1 MTASDNQ
8 LTTANSYSAVGPVT
22 TSERIAMVDV
32 LRGVALLGILVINIE
47 FFALPSAMLFS
58 PDLAGGFSGI
68 NLLVWQFGY
77 LLFFEKMMAIFSML
91 FGAGLILMFRRAEA
105 AQKKLGG
112 VYYRRVL
119 WLMLIGL
126 AHAYLLWY
134 GDILFTYAICGLLLY
149 LFRRRSA
156 RALMILGFAILMV
169 GMGIQ
174 SGIGVLNGSLRDSA
188 TTYQTARD
196 NGKTLTPQQ
205 ESIIET
211 WTMMESMFKP
221 SPKEVQEEIAVYQGG
236 FAGIFRF
243 RGFMSLMMQTQAMVF
258 MVFWRA
264 MGLMLLGMAF
274 MKLGIFSGGRS
285 LRFYAGCIVVGYGI
299 GLPVVWYGM
308 SSLQAHGF
316 DIVYRF
322 LYGNHF
328 NYAGSILVAL
338 AHVSVVV
345 IIVKFGVLNWLTSRL
360 AAVGRMALSN
370 YLIHSII
377 CTTIFYG
384 YGFGLFGKVERL
396 GLLGIVVAIL
406 VLQLIVS
413 PIWLTYFRFGPFE
426 WLWRSLT
433 YWRLQPMRP
442 ASGENR

>member
-47 FFALPSAMLFS
+47 LFALPSAMLFS
-58 PDLAGGFSGI
+58 PDLVGGFTGM
-68 NLLVWQFGY
+68 NLWVWEFGY

-91 FGAGLILMFRRAEA
+91 FGAGLILMFKRAET

-112 VYYRRVL
+112 VYYRRIL
-119 WLMLIGL
+119 WLVLIGL

-156 RALMILGFAILMV
+156 RALMILGIAVLIV

-174 SGIGVLNGSLRDSA
+174 SGIGVLKGSLRDSA

-196 NGKTLTPQQ
+196 NGETLTPQQ
-205 ESIIET
+205 ESTIEA
-211 WTMMESMFKP
+211 WNMMEKP
-221 SPKEVQEEIAVYQGG
+221 SPEEVQEEIAVYQGG
-236 FAGIFRF
+236 FAGIFKS
-243 RGFMSLMMQTQAMVF
+243 RGFMSLMIQTQAMVF
-258 MVFWRA
+258 IVFWRA

-285 LRFYAGCIVVGYGI
+285 LRFYVGCIVIGYGI

-316 DIVYRF
+316 DTVYRF

-370 YLIHSII
+370 YLMHSII

>member
-1 MTASDNQ
+1 MTATDNPP
-8 LTTANSYSAVGPVT
+8 TNGNSYSTVGPVT

-32 LRGVALLGILVINIE
+32 LRGVAVLGILVINIE

-58 PDLAGGFSGI
+58 PDIVGGFTGM
-68 NLLVWQFGY
+68 NLLVWKFGH

-91 FGAGLILMFRRAEA
+91 FGAGLILMFKRAEA

-112 VYYRRVL
+112 TYYRRML
-119 WLMLIGL
+119 WLVVFGL

-134 GDILFTYAICGLLLY
+134 GDILFTYAVCGLLLY

-156 RALMILGFAILMV
+156 RVLMILGISVLVV

-174 SGIGVLNGSLRDSA
+174 SGVGVLNSSLRESA
-188 TTYQTARD
+188 MAYQAARD
-196 NGKTLTPQQ
+196 EGEMLTPQQ
-205 ESIIET
+205 ESIIAT
-211 WTMMESMFKP
+211 WTMVESMFKP
-221 SPKEVQEEIAVYQGG
+221 TQEGVQKEIAVYQGG
-236 FAGIFRF
+236 FAGIFKS
-243 RGFMSLMMQTQAMVF
+243 RGFMSLMMQTQALLI

-274 MKLGIFSGGRS
+274 MKLSIFSGGRS
-285 LRFYAGCIVVGYGI
+285 LRFYVGCIVLGYGI

-308 SSLQAHGF
+308 SSMQAHDF

-322 LYGNHF
+322 MYGNHF
-328 NYAGSILVAL
+328 NYVGSVLVAL

-345 IIVKFGVLNWLTSRL
+345 IIVKFGVLSRLTSRL

-370 YLIHSII
+370 YLMHSII
-377 CTTIFYG
+377 CTTVFYG
-384 YGFGLFGKVERL
+384 YGFGLFGEVERL
-396 GLLGIVVAIL
+396 GLLGIVIAIW

-413 PIWLTYFRFGPFE
+413 PIWLAYFRFGPFE

-433 YWRLQPMRP
+433 YWRLQPMRL